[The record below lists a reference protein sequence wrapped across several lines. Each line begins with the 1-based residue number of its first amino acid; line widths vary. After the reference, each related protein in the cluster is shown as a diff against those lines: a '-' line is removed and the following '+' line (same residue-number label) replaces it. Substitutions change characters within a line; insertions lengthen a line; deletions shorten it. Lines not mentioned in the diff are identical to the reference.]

1 MLASVPP
8 ELFRVPVTIT
18 AGSLVLAAAVVLG
31 SGLGCALL
39 VRREADRLDLVSVLK
54 ARD

>member
-1 MLASVPP
+1 VLEPSSLA
-8 ELFRVPVTIT
+8 E
-18 AGSLVLAAAVVLG
+18 AAAVVFA
-31 SGLGCALL
+31 SGIGCALW

>member
-1 MLASVPP
+1 VPAVLSP
-8 ELFRVPVTIT
+8 
-18 AGSLVLAAAVVLG
+18 GSLVQAAAVVLI
-31 SGLGCALL
+31 SGFACAMW